1 MVRYLKNVDDPLPYR
16 LALESFIDFDGF
28 DEQGGTVMKPLNGL
42 FQFLR
47 MQRKRSEPPL
57 DIEKHGSEGNLPAKG
72 QLLVYQADNGKIRI
86 DVRLEHETVWLT
98 QKQMA
103 ELFQTS
109 VPNINMRIKNIFD
122 EGEPAPDPV
131 IQEFLITAPDGTF

>member
-1 MVRYLKNVDDPLPYR
+1 M
-16 LALESFIDFDGF
+16 
-28 DEQGGTVMKPLNGL
+28 
-42 FQFLR
+42 
-47 MQRKRSEPPL
+47 

-72 QLLVYQADNGKIRI
+72 QLLVYQADDGKIRI

-109 VPNINMRIKNIFD
+109 VPNINMHIKNIFD
-122 EGEPAPDPV
+122 ERELAPDSV
-131 IQEFLITAPDGTF
+131 IQEFLITAPDGKNYRTNSYNLDMIISVGYRINRNNAPTSALSRIKPSCNHLEELNILYPWDG